1 MARYGI
7 IKGGVCVNAI
17 VSEAG
22 FAAELGAVELPEGYG
37 IGDLYRDGEWSKA
50 PEKEP
55 EPTLEE
61 RLEELE
67 MNKAEQSDL
76 DTLSAAI
83 ERGLS
88 L

>member
-1 MARYGI
+1 MTRYGI
-7 IKGGVCVNAI
+7 IRGGVCVNAI
-17 VSEAG
+17 ISEAE
-22 FAAELGAVELPEGYG
+22 FAAELGAVELAEGYG
-37 IGDLYRDGEWSKA
+37 IGDLYQEGQWSH
-50 PEKEP
+50 PEIAEP

-67 MNKAEQSDL
+67 TNKAEQSDL
-76 DTLSAAI
+76 DALSAAI